1 MSSQSVG
8 LLALLL
14 VVPVLVL
21 VLAQVLAQVL
31 IDWDL
36 SVKESNSRMSMVSC
50 WD

>member
-21 VLAQVLAQVL
+21 VLAQVL

>member
-8 LLALLL
+8 LLALWLVLL
-14 VVPVLVL
+14 VP
-21 VLAQVLAQVL
+21 VLAQVL

-36 SVKESNSRMSMVSC
+36 SVKESSSRMSMVSC